1 MRIGFGYDLH
11 PLVEGREL
19 VLGGV
24 KIPGLKGLAGH
35 SDADCLIH
43 AICDALLGAIGKGD
57 IGEHFPDTDEQ
68 YYQISSIILL
78 EKVIGMV
85 EDLGYRV
92 SNVDT
97 TVVAD
102 NPKISPYKEKM
113 KNTIAQILKIDENRV
128 SIKATTTNGLI
139 LFAQE
144 GIAAY
149 AVVSLEECGEES
161 A

>member
-11 PLVEGREL
+11 PLVEEREL
-19 VLGGV
+19 ILGGV
-24 KIPGLKGLAGH
+24 KIPSLKGMAGH

-57 IGEHFPDTDEQ
+57 IGDHFPDTDKQ
-68 YYQISSIILL
+68 YYQISSIVFL
-78 EKVIGMV
+78 EKVAKMV
-85 EDLGYRV
+85 EDCGYRV
-92 SNVDT
+92 SNLDT
-97 TVVAD
+97 TIVAD
-102 NPKISPYKEKM
+102 YPRISPYKEKM
-113 KNTIAQILKIDENRV
+113 TNRIAQILKIEENRV

-149 AVVSLEECGEES
+149 AVVCLEEC
-161 A
+161 